1 MLRGFIKEAKMRKI
15 ILISIIM
22 GVLGMVN
29 LFSYIP
35 SYIKED
41 ILKLNGE
48 LHSKAIIIAQKSY
61 EHFKGWDGR
70 ISEREQKVLFS
81 SESFIASVN
90 LFGKLVAESESFY
103 MRDYLTTN
111 LYNAFKYVADY
122 FYQLKE
128 DMYSLRISPYELR
141 EAEYILN
148 DMEREFSS
156 WGSSRNLA
164 YLNGYYVKGS
174 GDTVYLIRR
183 VAVGKYEKRAFSDL
197 ESIFAYTY
205 FTRRKKDPWKL
216 LRKIS
221 LKTLASIPEG
231 EKIKYTFEGK
241 MIIEKSKRADRPV
254 YLIQNGKKHP
264 LTSPAVVERYG
275 GWKKVYEVPE
285 GVILK
290 YPTGEEIK

>member
-1 MLRGFIKEAKMRKI
+1 MGKR
-15 ILISIIM
+15 ILIFIIIIT
-22 GVLGMVN
+22 LGMIN
-29 LFSYIP
+29 LFGYIP

-48 LHSKAIIIAQKSY
+48 LKAKAMIIAQKSY

-70 ISEREQKVLFS
+70 ITEKEQKILFS
-81 SESFIASVN
+81 SASFIASVD

-103 MRDYLTTN
+103 TRDYLTTN
-111 LYNAFKYVADY
+111 IYNAFKYVADY

-156 WGSSRNLA
+156 WRSSNNLA

-183 VAVGKYEKRAFSDL
+183 VAVGQYEKRAFANL

-205 FTRRKKDPWKL
+205 FTRRKKNPWKFL
-216 LRKIS
+216 KRIS
-221 LKTLASIPEG
+221 LKTLSTIPEG
-231 EKIKYTFEGK
+231 EKIEYTFEGK
-241 MIIEKSKRADRPV
+241 MIIEKAKRANRPV
-254 YLIQNGKKHP
+254 YLIKNGKKHA

-275 GWKKVYEVPE
+275 GWKKVYEVPS
-285 GVILK
+285 GIISK
-290 YPTGEEIK
+290 YPTGEEIE